1 MIAALALLLVQAPT
15 AAPPPTLATT
25 AKVSA
30 EALAF
35 AEAYVPA
42 EMTTRNAVAAFRTEG
57 RKALAQQPTIT
68 TLEQRSPGARAKLLD
83 AGAVV
88 VEQTYRDGLPVLQQ
102 RIAAVAAADLS
113 PADLSEVTR
122 FLRSPTGRA
131 LQGAVAANVD
141 TAKIAAAGQANG
153 HLTTSDVTGAIDM
166 AGSLRAMT
174 PAQIAELARFGAT
187 ATGRRFQLAVPKL
200 QAAITAE
207 TNTLAQAIT
216 PAVAEAMMMTMR
228 SMAAPVK
235 GK

>member
-15 AAPPPTLATT
+15 AVPAPAPATA

-42 EMTTRNAVAAFRTEG
+42 EMTTRNAVAGFRTEG
-57 RKALAQQPTIT
+57 GKALAQQPTIT
-68 TLEQRSPGARAKLLD
+68 TLEQRSPGARTKLLD
-83 AGAVV
+83 AGAAV
-88 VEQTYRDGLPVLQQ
+88 VERTYHDGLPALQQ

-113 PADLSEVTR
+113 ADDLREVTR
-122 FLRSPTGRA
+122 FLVSPTGRA

-153 HLTTSDVTGAIDM
+153 KLTSSDLTGAIDM
-166 AGSLRAMT
+166 AGSLQAMT
-174 PAQIAELARFGAT
+174 PAQIGELARFGAT
-187 ATGRRFQLAVPKL
+187 GAGRRFQSAVPKL
-200 QAAITAE
+200 QAAITDE
-207 TNTLAQAIT
+207 TNKLGQAVT
-216 PAVAEAMMMTMR
+216 PAVAQAMMMTMR
-228 SMAAPVK
+228 SLAAPVK